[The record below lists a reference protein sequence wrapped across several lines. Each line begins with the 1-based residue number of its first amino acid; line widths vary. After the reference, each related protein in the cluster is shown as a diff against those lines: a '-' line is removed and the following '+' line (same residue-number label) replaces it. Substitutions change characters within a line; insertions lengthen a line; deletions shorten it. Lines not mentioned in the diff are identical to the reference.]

1 MLLYSCRRMS
11 FDGYLMYRLI
21 KENSYLDC
29 MGKQQNYAL
38 YLWIMDFLWVYMNL
52 CELKVYTG

>member
-1 MLLYSCRRMS
+1 MS

>member
-1 MLLYSCRRMS
+1 MS

-38 YLWIMDFLWVYMNL
+38 YLWVMDFLWIYMNL
-52 CELKVYTG
+52 VKRGVS